1 MSLIAENQPCAQQIE
16 IDEQQTLLEE
26 AESYLRE
33 SVAPKASEIDSDPA
47 VLKDVLREMGA
58 PRSGSLRDRSLLALR
73 VPKLWGGAEVSDHTF
88 RHFQQLVARYS
99 GALAF
104 LQIQHQGAAAFISY
118 SENESLKQRYLPQ
131 IAKGQILVGVGFSQL
146 RRKAEPPVKAFPV
159 EGGYQVEGKVP
170 WVTGYD
176 FFKDFIVGALLSD
189 SRAIYGMVPFTETY
203 QEAGG
208 AISFSEP
215 MQLSAMAST
224 NTVSATFTNWFLPE
238 ESVVLVAKKAGTIHE
253 SDKKSVL
260 LGGSLALGCARAGL
274 DIVETAAKTKQLD
287 FLYSAFASLHQ
298 EFTLC
303 QTAMMQETAAK
314 SQSFPENLQ
323 LRVWAINL
331 AGRCAQAAVTVS
343 SGAANYKHHAA
354 QRVYREAL
362 MFTVSG
368 QTTEIM
374 EATLARLVHC
384 Y

>member
-1 MSLIAENQPCAQQIE
+1 
-16 IDEQQTLLEE
+16 
-26 AESYLRE
+26 
-33 SVAPKASEIDSDPA
+33 
-47 VLKDVLREMGA
+47 MGA

-73 VPKLWGGAEVSDHTF
+73 VPKLWGGVEVSDQTF

-104 LQIQHQGAAAFISY
+104 LQIQHQSAAAFISY
-118 SENESLKQRYLPQ
+118 SENESLKQRYPPQ
-131 IAKGQILVGVGFSQL
+131 IAKGQILVGGGLSQL
-146 RRKAEPPVKAFPV
+146 RRKGEAPVKAFPV

-170 WVTGYD
+170 WVTGFD
-176 FFKDFIVGALLSD
+176 FFKDFIVGAVLPD
-189 SRAIYGMVPFTETY
+189 SRAIYGIVPFTETY

-253 SDKKSVL
+253 SDKKNVL
-260 LGGSLALGCARAGL
+260 FAGFLALGCARAGL

-287 FLYSAFASLHQ
+287 FLYNAFESLNDKL
-298 EFTLC
+298 TCC
-303 QTAMMQETAAK
+303 QTAMMQDTAAK
-314 SQSFPENLQ
+314 SHSFEENLQ

-362 MFTVSG
+362 MFTVSV

-374 EATLARLVHC
+374 EATLARFVHDS
-384 Y
+384 

>member
-1 MSLIAENQPCAQQIE
+1 MSLIAENQAFAQQIKL
-16 IDEQQTLLEE
+16 DEQQTLLEE

-47 VLKDVLREMGA
+47 ALKDVLRGMG
-58 PRSGSLRDRSLLALR
+58 DRSLLALR
-73 VPKLWGGAEVSDHTF
+73 VPKLWGGAEVSDQTF

-131 IAKGQILVGVGFSQL
+131 IAKGQILVGSGLSQL
-146 RRKAEPPVKAFPV
+146 RRKAEPPVKAFAV
-159 EGGYQVEGKVP
+159 EGGYQIEGKVP
-170 WVTGYD
+170 WVTGFD
-176 FFKDFIVGALLSD
+176 FFKDFIVGAVLPD
-189 SRAIYGMVPFTETY
+189 SRAIYGYGIVPFTETD

-274 DIVETAAKTKQLD
+274 DIVETAAKIKQLD
-287 FLYSAFASLHQ
+287 FLYNAFESLNE
-298 EFTLC
+298 EFTRC
-303 QTAMMQETAAK
+303 QTAMMEETVAK
-314 SQSFPENLQ
+314 SQSFQDNLK

-362 MFTVSG
+362 MFTVWR

-374 EATLARLVHC
+374 QATLARLVHC
-384 Y
+384 S